1 MRDNVPAQLMWRTPL
16 DSEVYSIPH
25 VGMNGIVC
33 ACSST
38 GWLYVFNATK
48 GTVLCRFELPWDIF
62 SSPVLLP
69 DGSIVFGCRNDN
81 VYCASIEV
89 I

>member
-1 MRDNVPAQLMWRTPL
+1 MEDREPQLKWSTKL

-25 VGMNGIVC
+25 VQGMSGIVC
-33 ACSST
+33 ACSSA
-38 GWLYVFNATK
+38 GWLYVMDAMR
-48 GTVLCRFELPWDIF
+48 GTVIGHLELPWDIF

-69 DGSIVFGCRNDN
+69 SGLIVVGCRNDS
-81 VYCASIEV
+81 VYCVSIEV